1 MLIKINS
8 LLELQTVLCIYK
20 QKAFGEQSF
29 ESQSKGRKGGRS
41 KAARSDERRREKGL
55 RLPPSHPS
63 PGRASL
69 NQCVIAISR
78 KVPFALNRADR
89 GKEKTSLCNLQNLC
103 KKSNNNKKQLF
114 FFSPPLTLI
123 IIFPKGRGLGWSSEP
138 ALANAPACSSQAPVT
153 KPSLRQALQSASFTT
168 NFPSC
173 FLIKFSASFKY
184 QSMNHLHFLQIP
196 LKTLNQAIK
205 RGAAQ

>member
-1 MLIKINS
+1 M
-8 LLELQTVLCIYK
+8 
-20 QKAFGEQSF
+20 
-29 ESQSKGRKGGRS
+29 
-41 KAARSDERRREKGL
+41 
-55 RLPPSHPS
+55 
-63 PGRASL
+63 
-69 NQCVIAISR
+69 
-78 KVPFALNRADR
+78 PFALNRADR

-205 RGAAQ
+205 RGAAQRYPKKRHRRGIARSTHGLGLGKDTAHLVTPDFQHTHVSSGTQPARYNFRKKR